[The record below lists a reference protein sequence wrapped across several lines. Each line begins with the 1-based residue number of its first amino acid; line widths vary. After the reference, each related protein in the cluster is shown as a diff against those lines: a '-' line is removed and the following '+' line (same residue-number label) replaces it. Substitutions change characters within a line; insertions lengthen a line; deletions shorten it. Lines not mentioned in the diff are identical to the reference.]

1 MKRILI
7 DCTLTGGRGP
17 AKKTAEFVWECQR
30 LNIPYTLI
38 ADKKLVEILKDFN
51 IKPDYVIPID
61 FALSNKEI
69 YTLFEKQLSLI
80 EYDVL
85 VKFGART
92 PGPYVA
98 KKQGKPYLIVD
109 GGLPDKYEAYPSMY
123 DRDTYKDAKAYIITS
138 NFPWIPT
145 VPLFLSNVKVAYF
158 PISQPSREFLKEIG
172 TMSKQELL
180 KKYSKYFTPF
190 SNDSEFIINLSIT
203 NDYVDIK
210 SRVTYGAWLKASEY
224 DQSVGFVRRL
234 ITDLGVTNKKIDLIT
249 DTEIAKVAG
258 DILCKYTN
266 INIVT
271 WENNWNY
278 QAEIV
283 LEKIAD
289 ITISRAANY
298 QPFIF
303 AIGRGNNV
311 TSAVPANSYMDE
323 DNAAI
328 QAQSLLLTE
337 NIIYDDEN
345 YVNRLMVFITD
356 KKKRELFSNNQKRN
370 FETFGKENNSLTL
383 LLNFINS
390 L

>member
-38 ADKKLVEILKDFN
+38 TDKRLVGVLKDFN
-51 IKPDYVIPID
+51 IKPDYIIPIN
-61 FALSNKEI
+61 FSSTNKEI
-69 YTLFEKQLSLI
+69 YELFEKQFSLI
-80 EYDVL
+80 KYDVL

-92 PGPYVA
+92 PGPYMA
-98 KKQGKPYLIVD
+98 RKQGKPYLIVD
-109 GGLPDKYEAYPSMY
+109 GGLPDKYETYPSMY
-123 DRDTYKDAKAYIITS
+123 DKDTYKDAKAYIITS

-145 VPLFLSNVKVAYF
+145 IPLFLNNVQVAYF
-158 PISQPSREFLKEIG
+158 PISQQSREFLKEID
-172 TMSKQELL
+172 TMPKRGLL

-190 SNDSEFIINLSIT
+190 SNDSEFVINLSIT

-210 SRVTYGAWLKASEY
+210 SRITYGAWLKASEY
-224 DQSVGFVRRL
+224 DQSVGFIRRL
-234 ITDLGVTNKKIDLIT
+234 ISDLGEAGKKTDVIT
-249 DTEIAKVAG
+249 DSKIAQVASDILPQYKNIKIITWKRIWCYEAEIA
-258 DILCKYTN
+258 
-266 INIVT
+266 
-271 WENNWNY
+271 
-278 QAEIV
+278 

-303 AIGRGNNV
+303 AIGRGNSV
-311 TSAVPANSYMDE
+311 TSAVPANGYMDE

-328 QAQSLLLTE
+328 QAQGMLLTE
-337 NIIYDDEN
+337 NITYDDEG
-345 YVNRLMVFITD
+345 YVKRLFSFIKD
-356 KKKRELFSNNQKRN
+356 KKKQNTISTNQKKN
-370 FETFGKENNSLTL
+370 FETFGRKNNSLTL
-383 LLNFINS
+383 LLNLINS